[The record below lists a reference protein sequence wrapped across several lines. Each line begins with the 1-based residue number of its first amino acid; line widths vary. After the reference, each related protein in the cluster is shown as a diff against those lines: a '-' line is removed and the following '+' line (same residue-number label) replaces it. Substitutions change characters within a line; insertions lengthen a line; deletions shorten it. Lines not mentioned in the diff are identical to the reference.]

1 MQACVTAQD
10 DRIIILLFSSL
21 SCSMFGQQDDYRMI
35 IWSLKHIFSI
45 FCNFSTFFVIFW
57 ILACHF
63 SRQSAFFQK
72 KRPLRACGHT
82 KKGSFSAKTTFLGKK
97 RPLRACGHTE
107 KGSFST
113 KSAFFQKK
121 RPLRACGW
129 TEKVFFF
136 QKKKPA
142 GMRTDK
148 KHIFQKYVIFFR
160 FSSCIF
166 LIFPVIR
173 APNRMIF
180 PTLWRKPGKIYKMCF
195 YKIKHIGS
203 SANTRR
209 EPPCNIGSMCS
220 PWPSIALS

>member
-82 KKGSFSAKTTFLGKK
+82 KKGSFSAKTTFLGEK

-121 RPLRACGW
+121 RPLRACGR
-129 TEKVFFF
+129 TKNIFFKNMLF
-136 QKKKPA
+136 
-142 GMRTDK
+142 
-148 KHIFQKYVIFFR
+148 FFR

-180 PTLWRKPGKIYKMCF
+180 PTLWRKPV
-195 YKIKHIGS
+195 
-203 SANTRR
+203 
-209 EPPCNIGSMCS
+209 
-220 PWPSIALS
+220 